1 MDRLQHFGWGAHFED
16 ALQLLNRDGW
26 EPARVTCEQRGRLRV
41 VTCSETCWGRLAGRF
56 RHEAVDHLELPA
68 VGDWVLVTRGAHAD
82 AEAIVHQLLPR
93 RSGLV
98 RRAARRAI
106 QAQVVAAN
114 IDTVLLVM
122 SLNRD
127 FSPRRIERY
136 IAMIGDSGA
145 NAVILL
151 NKVDLCEDLPA
162 ALAELAPTAAGVP
175 VHPISALSG
184 QGLEALPQCFAPGRT
199 VAVIGSSGVGKSTV
213 ITRTLGE
220 ERQLVRAIRESDDR
234 GCHTTTS
241 RRLLKVPSGGLLIDT
256 PGMRELGLW
265 ESADG
270 LDQAFGEI
278 RDLQE
283 ACRFRDCRHEQEPGC
298 AVRAAMEQGTLDPQR
313 YESYCK
319 LQREQA
325 FVDSKQD
332 QKARV
337 ANKRKWRQMTK
348 SHKQR
353 AKSDPR
359 IRGKRGG

>member
-1 MDRLQHFGWGAHFED
+1 MDRLQHFGWSAHFED
-16 ALQLLNRDGW
+16 AFRLLGEDGW
-26 EPARVTCEQRGRLRV
+26 EPARVIEEQRGRLRI
-41 VTCSETCWGRLAGRF
+41 VTAADTCWSRLAGRF
-56 RHEAVDHLELPA
+56 RHEAATQLELPT
-68 VGDWVLVTRGAHAD
+68 VGDWVLVTRGPHED
-82 AEAIVHQLLPR
+82 AEASVHQLLPR

-98 RRAARRAI
+98 RRAARRAVE
-106 QAQVVAAN
+106 AQVVAAN

-145 NAVILL
+145 SGVILL
-151 NKVDLCEDLPA
+151 NKVDLCRDLQA
-162 ALAELAPTAAGVP
+162 ALQEVAPTATGVP
-175 VHPISALSG
+175 VHAISALTG
-184 QGLEALPQCFAPGRT
+184 QGLEVLPQYLAPGRT

-213 ITRTLGE
+213 INRILGE
-220 ERQLVRAIRESDDR
+220 ERQLVRGIRESDDR

-241 RRLLKVPSGGLLIDT
+241 RHLLEVPTGGLLIDT

-270 LDQAFGEI
+270 LDHAFQEI
-278 RDLQE
+278 GDLQA

-298 AVRAAMEQGTLDPQR
+298 AVRSAMEQGTLDPAR

-325 FVDSKQD
+325 YVASKQD

-337 ANKRKWRQMTK
+337 ANKRKWRKMTK
-348 SHKQR
+348 VHRQR
-353 AKSDPR
+353 AKVDPR
-359 IRGKRGG
+359 IRGKRGS